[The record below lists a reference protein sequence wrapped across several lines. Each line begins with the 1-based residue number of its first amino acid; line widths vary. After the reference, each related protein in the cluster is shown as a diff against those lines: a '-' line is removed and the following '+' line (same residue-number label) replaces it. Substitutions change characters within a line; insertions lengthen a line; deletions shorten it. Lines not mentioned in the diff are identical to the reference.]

1 MQAPKRRRGATD
13 SSAVS
18 ELLMHKGHLTECKE
32 QLAESKVQLRD
43 AYQDRIAALKDLLLH
58 TVGHYEAKSEKAWTK
73 VASTARYESWF

>member
-18 ELLMHKGHLTECKE
+18 ELLMHKGHLTECKG

-73 VASTARYESWF
+73 VASTARYERWF